1 MDLAVV
7 EGDGLTSLDIVD
19 DGSPE
24 SEFQSHI
31 LCSARVRDS
40 RTIDKKKLKVIR
52 QVNSA
57 SVSNVVGRL

>member
-19 DGSPE
+19 GSPE

-31 LCSARVRDS
+31 LCNARVRD
-40 RTIDKKKLKVIR
+40 RTIDKKKIESDQLSEFSIG
-52 QVNSA
+52 Q
-57 SVSNVVGRL
+57 

>member
-1 MDLAVV
+1 MV
-7 EGDGLTSLDIVD
+7 EGDGLTSLDIV

-57 SVSNVVGRL
+57 SVNNVVGRL